1 MKIYLEEIFLPDA
14 EDIYMKKLYFY
25 ESYFI
30 NGKLKKW
37 IIYSVIS
44 NMIIY
49 LVTNYYFFN
58 NLKINYIFL
67 SEKIFIYFNELFL

>member
-30 NGKLKKW
+30 NGKLKK
-37 IIYSVIS
+37 
-44 NMIIY
+44 
-49 LVTNYYFFN
+49 
-58 NLKINYIFL
+58 
-67 SEKIFIYFNELFL
+67 